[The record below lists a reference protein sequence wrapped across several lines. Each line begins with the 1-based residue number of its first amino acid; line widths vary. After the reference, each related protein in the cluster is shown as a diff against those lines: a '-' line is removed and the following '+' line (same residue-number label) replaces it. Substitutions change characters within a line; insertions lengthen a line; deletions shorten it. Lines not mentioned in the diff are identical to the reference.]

1 MAKRLRDALKSRGL
15 ELSRS
20 TALEVAAAEL
30 GHDSW
35 NVASVKL
42 EDDRTSVYSRR
53 STRLGSPGL
62 ARRLAY
68 ERFFIEELDVFFFLA
83 TRCSTLAGLFMLS
96 DVGR

>member
-42 EDDRTSVYSRR
+42 EDDPHISLLAPIYE
-53 STRLGSPGL
+53 TRLAWTRSPLGL
-62 ARRLAY
+62 
-68 ERFFIEELDVFFFLA
+68 
-83 TRCSTLAGLFMLS
+83 
-96 DVGR
+96 